1 MDVPRKPLCIIDN
14 VVNGFFGVDIFLTF
28 FVAYLDKTTNLLVDE
43 PKKIAKEYVLS
54 LKMVFDVVSMI
65 PFGVAQKIYH
75 GLIHAYGLYN
85 MLRLWRLRRVG
96 QLFARMEKDRNL
108 DYFWVQCVKFF
119 CVTLFA
125 VHYAGCFCYHI
136 AAHDRKPMWIESSME
151 DFLQFNIWTVGHVMS
166 IYWVIINLITVGY
179 GDMHPV
185 NKWFDVLY
193 MFFNFDLP
201 SLRGNM
207 TNLVVH
213 ISNQTRQYRNSIQ
226 AENQGADLDAPKT
239 EGWTPRDLTER
250 QGQEEIKTPVSV
262 KDRRAQTSIRHSNAR
277 GIE

>member
-1 MDVPRKPLCIIDN
+1 MDGPRKPVCIIDN
-14 VVNGFFGVDIFLTF
+14 VVNGFFEVDIILTF

-43 PKKIAKEYVLS
+43 PKKIAKKYVLS

-108 DYFWVQCVKFF
+108 DYFWVQCVKFI

-125 VHYAGCFCYHI
+125 VHCAGCFCYHI
-136 AAHDRKPMWIESSME
+136 AAHDGKPIWIESSME
-151 DFLQFNIWTVGHVMS
+151 DFVQFNIWIVGYVMS
-166 IYWVIINLITVGY
+166 VYWVIINLITVGY
-179 GDMHPV
+179 GNMHPV
-185 NKWFDVLY
+185 NKWFDVFY
-193 MFFNFDLP
+193 MLFNLGLT

-207 TNLVVH
+207 TNLV
-213 ISNQTRQYRNSIQ
+213 RDRIQ

-250 QGQEEIKTPVSV
+250 QGQEKIKTPFQLKTEEPKPQPVIA
-262 KDRRAQTSIRHSNAR
+262 KPEQ
-277 GIE
+277 